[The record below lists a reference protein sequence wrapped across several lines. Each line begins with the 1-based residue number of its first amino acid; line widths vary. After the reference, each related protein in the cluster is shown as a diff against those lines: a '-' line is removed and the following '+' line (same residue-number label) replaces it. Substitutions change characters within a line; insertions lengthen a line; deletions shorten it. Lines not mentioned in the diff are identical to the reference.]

1 MRVQADDNAVA
12 LVKIVVHV
20 FDLIG
25 IHVGRGRF
33 NRCGQVI
40 NNFAL
45 WRWLPHLGH
54 GVADLECKVRLRGAE
69 YLW

>member
-20 FDLIG
+20 FDLIS
-25 IHVGRGRF
+25 IHVGCCRF
-33 NRCGQVI
+33 NRRRQVI

-45 WRWLPHLGH
+45 WRWLPYLGH
-54 GVADLECKVRLRGAE
+54 GVADFECKVRLRSAKHFG
-69 YLW
+69 